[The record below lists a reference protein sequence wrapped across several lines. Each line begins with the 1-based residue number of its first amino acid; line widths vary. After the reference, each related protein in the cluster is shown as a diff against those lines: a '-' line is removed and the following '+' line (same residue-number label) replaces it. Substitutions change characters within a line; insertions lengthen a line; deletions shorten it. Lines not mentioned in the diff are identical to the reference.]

1 MYKEE
6 ILNDLL
12 SVDLVL
18 KIENNFDIENGKKN
32 KYGKISV

>member
-18 KIENNFDIENGKKN
+18 KIENNFDIENGKKI